1 MICWIVLFMMLVS
14 HVHEMSKDPNEALF
28 YQGEE
33 NSDVTVEWQFASKV
47 NITISMF
54 KIHCLQLPELKVFF
68 NMDSSSDEPQ
78 HEQFAGRVQ
87 CDKDALTTGRVRL
100 KLSRVR
106 INDSGRYLCRMATEF
121 GKKVKEFRLN
131 ITAAVVKL
139 KPATPKPKAERSERI
154 SFITGLV
161 LGAGEVAVLIGLIIL
176 TLHCIMKCRRGTT

>member
-1 MICWIVLFMMLVS
+1 MMVYRTLLFLTLVS
-14 HVHEMSKDPNEALF
+14 SAYETSDDDNEVL
-28 YQGEE
+28 YYRGEE
-33 NSDVTVEWQFASKV
+33 NSNITVEWQFASKV

-100 KLSRVR
+100 KLPKVR
-106 INDSGRYLCRMATEF
+106 INDSGWYLCRMATEF

-131 ITAAVVKL
+131 ISGS
-139 KPATPKPKAERSERI
+139 PA
-154 SFITGLV
+154 SFCFEG
-161 LGAGEVAVLIGLIIL
+161 
-176 TLHCIMKCRRGTT
+176 HHDSS